1 MSNLQIFCVTNVSNN
16 NLERLNL
23 NLAGVGLND
32 FSKIYID
39 CKSGDNIHYK
49 EKHYSELTFHYWF
62 WKNQLQLF
70 DKNSWI
76 GFCQKRRF
84 WLKEGNS
91 YIKNI
96 EDLNNNLLRSIPK
109 EWEAYDALVCEPIK
123 VSPLKKIKILKR
135 GWRNLI
141 KDPSIIFNEK
151 KQNLKFQFDI
161 FHGYG
166 YLDLAVNK
174 IKDQNKRE
182 SFRNYISTN
191 NKFHPHI
198 MVISKKRILHE
209 WFSDLFEWLFDCEEI
224 FGFDKLVGYDKSR
237 LYAFLAERYL
247 SFWFSNYHNVKS
259 CPWAFFD
266 TTK

>member
-1 MSNLQIFCVTNVSNN
+1 M
-16 NLERLNL
+16 
-23 NLAGVGLND
+23 
-32 FSKIYID
+32 
-39 CKSGDNIHYK
+39 
-49 EKHYSELTFHYWF
+49 
-62 WKNQLQLF
+62 
-70 DKNSWI
+70 
-76 GFCQKRRF
+76 
-84 WLKEGNS
+84 
-91 YIKNI
+91 
-96 EDLNNNLLRSIPK
+96 
-109 EWEAYDALVCEPIK
+109 CEPIK

-141 KDPSIIFNEK
+141 QDPSIIFDEK

-166 YLDLAVNK
+166 CLDLAVNK

-182 SFRNYISTN
+182 SFRNYISIN

-198 MVISKKRILHE
+198 MVISKKKILHE
-209 WFSDLFEWLFDCEEI
+209 WFSDLFEWLFDCEEV
-224 FGFDKLVGYDKSR
+224 FGFENLVGYDKLR

-259 CPWAFFD
+259 CPWVFFD